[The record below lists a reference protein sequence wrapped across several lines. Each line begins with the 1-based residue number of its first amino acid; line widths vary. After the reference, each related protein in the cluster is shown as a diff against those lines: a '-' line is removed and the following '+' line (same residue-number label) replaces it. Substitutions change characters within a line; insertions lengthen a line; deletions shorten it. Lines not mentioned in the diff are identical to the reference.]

1 MYSEYLS
8 QMKLD
13 RRRFKDVQSLLEID
27 GGLIQ
32 QPRKS
37 VHWNARQNPI
47 GNTSSENMVMSSL
60 PVKQA
65 LHLWNHL
72 TIHIVF
78 LSIMIVMHSWERTS
92 HKESD
97 DKINQN
103 WPRPKNIPAINNCS
117 SCIMI
122 INGFYSLSGLRLYI
136 SSSQMHSRPPTPFHI
151 STLLCHLSSSLRTVA
166 KRKSAASVHPFLRG
180 RYAWMGKVRSNMI
193 TLPKSNILHPV
204 YFITNLFLIIIITT
218 IIMMTIFFVIVFILV
233 EHGCRSFRRL
243 LIIII
248 TITTIVNIIALSTAG
263 LLLYKS
269 WLKTKWGRNSS
280 AIHFGNVL
288 NCISSNLSHLI
299 IFHQQESGKKNIKL

>member
-1 MYSEYLS
+1 ML
-8 QMKLD
+8 
-13 RRRFKDVQSLLEID
+13 
-27 GGLIQ
+27 G
-32 QPRKS
+32 
-37 VHWNARQNPI
+37 W
-47 GNTSSENMVMSSL
+47 
-60 PVKQA
+60 
-65 LHLWNHL
+65 
-72 TIHIVF
+72 
-78 LSIMIVMHSWERTS
+78 
-92 HKESD
+92 
-97 DKINQN
+97 
-103 WPRPKNIPAINNCS
+103 
-117 SCIMI
+117 
-122 INGFYSLSGLRLYI
+122 
-136 SSSQMHSRPPTPFHI
+136 
-151 STLLCHLSSSLRTVA
+151 
-166 KRKSAASVHPFLRG
+166 G
-180 RYAWMGKVRSNMI
+180 RWGSNMI

-299 IFHQQESGKKNIKL
+299 IFHQQESGKKNIKLWIFIGHADACTPLPQFPWPFEAFDSNFLPFRLRHGHFPWRLPRQKLCKCDDLTWSPLRKWLDFHNVYCSFIKRPNTTIYARGLSSVLISVAKYVCRCVAQGCLVGPSCRLFWDPLEASLLGNFIAQKIGLSQIFERNVSHTMIAWLTHTSSRFHFSASFSSMPKIFNYDFLHSLLL

>member
-1 MYSEYLS
+1 MGFILS
-8 QMKLD
+8 LV
-13 RRRFKDVQSLLEID
+13 FGFISLHHRCTQ
-27 GGLIQ
+27 G
-32 QPRKS
+32 
-37 VHWNARQNPI
+37 
-47 GNTSSENMVMSSL
+47 
-60 PVKQA
+60 
-65 LHLWNHL
+65 
-72 TIHIVF
+72 
-78 LSIMIVMHSWERTS
+78 
-92 HKESD
+92 
-97 DKINQN
+97 
-103 WPRPKNIPAINNCS
+103 
-117 SCIMI
+117 
-122 INGFYSLSGLRLYI
+122 
-136 SSSQMHSRPPTPFHI
+136 PPTPFHI
-151 STLLCHLSSSLRTVA
+151 STLLCHFSSSLRTVA

-299 IFHQQESGKKNIKL
+299 IFHQQESGKKTSNCGFSLGMRMHAHHYHNFHGLLKRLTQTSCPFGWGMGIFLGVCRDKSYVNVMTWHGHLCENGWTSTMCTVVSLKDRTPLFMPGASLPYWFLLPNMCVGVLLRVVW

>member
-1 MYSEYLS
+1 MIKSIRTG
-8 QMKLD
+8 QD
-13 RRRFKDVQSLLEID
+13 QRTFQQSI
-27 GGLIQ
+27 IAAAV
-32 QPRKS
+32 K
-37 VHWNARQNPI
+37 W
-47 GNTSSENMVMSSL
+47 SSMGFIPSL
-60 PVKQA
+60 VFGFIS
-65 LHLWNHL
+65 LHHRC
-72 TIHIVF
+72 T
-78 LSIMIVMHSWERTS
+78 
-92 HKESD
+92 
-97 DKINQN
+97 
-103 WPRPKNIPAINNCS
+103 P
-117 SCIMI
+117 
-122 INGFYSLSGLRLYI
+122 G
-136 SSSQMHSRPPTPFHI
+136 PPTPFHI

-248 TITTIVNIIALSTAG
+248 TITTIVNIIAFSTAG

-269 WLKTKWGRNSS
+269 WLKTKCGRNSS

-299 IFHQQESGKKNIKL
+299 IFHQQESGKKNIKLWIFHWACGCMHTTTTISMAFWSVWLKLPALSAEAWAFSLAFAATKAM